1 MYTSFPWHWKESF
14 VKKSTTFYAC
24 DHVLNSHKPNA
35 LFGSD
40 TMYRYCTGSWV
51 QIPYRPEFFR
61 PYFHY
66 CSSSVHYCK
75 DCLHIQFF
83 ICSSLFFFHIYSQC
97 FSNEKLDTPCFILI
111 VQGIPSTY
119 NKDLQVRFVAEK
131 CRKICNPF
139 TTLFSI
145 KTCDLRSSGNWGRL
159 RKIRN

>member
-14 VKKSTTFYAC
+14 VKKSTSFYAC
-24 DHVLNSHKPNA
+24 DHFLNSHKPNA

-51 QIPYRPEFFR
+51 QIPYRP
-61 PYFHY
+61 YFHY

-75 DCLHIQFF
+75 DRLHIQFF
-83 ICSSLFFFHIYSQC
+83 ICSSLFFSYIYCQC
-97 FSNEKLDTPCFILI
+97 FSDEKLDTPCFILI
-111 VQGIPSTY
+111 MQGIPSTY
-119 NKDLQVRFVAEK
+119 NKDLQVRFMAEN

>member
-83 ICSSLFFFHIYSQC
+83 ICSSLFFFSYLQSVFLKWEIRYTVFYSYCAGYPKYLQQRLTG
-97 FSNEKLDTPCFILI
+97 EIRGWEM
-111 VQGIPSTY
+111 Q
-119 NKDLQVRFVAEK
+119 KDL
-131 CRKICNPF
+131 
-139 TTLFSI
+139 
-145 KTCDLRSSGNWGRL
+145 
-159 RKIRN
+159 